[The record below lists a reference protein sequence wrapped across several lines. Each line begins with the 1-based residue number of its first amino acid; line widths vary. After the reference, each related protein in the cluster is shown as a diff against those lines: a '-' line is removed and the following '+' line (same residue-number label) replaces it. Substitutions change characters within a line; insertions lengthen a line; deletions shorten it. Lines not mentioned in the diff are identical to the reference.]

1 MIIDQKLFL
10 HLNRCIDIGMDLV
23 WWCLI
28 MLPNPHCEVF
38 FFCLFVFFL
47 TIGYFDLLD
56 LIVVVVLKMKD
67 IW

>member
-1 MIIDQKLFL
+1 MIIDQKSFL
-10 HLNRCIDIGMDLV
+10 HLNHCIDIGMDLV

-38 FFCLFVFFL
+38 FFFL

-56 LIVVVVLKMKD
+56 LIVVVVLQMKD